1 MFPFSLFTCG
11 ADACDPA
18 PPSASPLSLSPF
30 LAIFILATTLA
41 HTRLLPLLAS
51 LSPLEADDAVLPTHA
66 PPALRAAHA
75 DHAKRSPRQRAA
87 ALTFSVTVGLAA
99 LLGVLIVC
107 EVAEVLDPRARAA
120 ALGVAVPGLAVCLV
134 LAVPWLVTMSAVVGA
149 GRSFARDR
157 YGRIPRLTW
166 ALQLLLFTLWL
177 LLFYSIGPSSQ
188 TATAADAE
196 NGIMRAALDRIGI
209 AGISLMALLSGFASV
224 SAPWQSFGSPPSRA
238 PVSEADIA
246 RKQAGLDAANEMLL
260 TKRHRLQILE
270 RKAETEGREP
280 PVGLVGKLG
289 SLWGASGDEAEV
301 RALRLEVSGLETM
314 QASLSAG
321 LGTLLSRRAEKARAA
336 TLTGRMLAVPRM
348 CFSVYCVYR
357 VLATLLTTLRRVL
370 LTSVP
375 GSPPPDPVTRFL
387 SLLTAHY
394 DPTLDEAALARQIS
408 FLLSGV
414 ILLLSLSSLN
424 QTVRL
429 LSRAAPSLLRLARA
443 NLPLLLSH
451 TLATYVF
458 SSALLL
464 RSNLPSGVRGAVGDA
479 LRTALEPGFVEAW
492 FQGWFLVGCAATGVG
507 IFVGGRIE
515 GDELVEEMGEKRS

>member
-1 MFPFSLFTCG
+1 MFPFSLFSCG
-11 ADACDPA
+11 DDACDA
-18 PPSASPLSLSPF
+18 GPPSATPLSVLPF
-30 LAIFILATTLA
+30 VAFFLLTTALA

-51 LSPLEADDAVLPTHA
+51 LSPLEPDDAVLPTHA

-87 ALTFSVTVGLAA
+87 ALTFSVTIGLAA

-107 EVAEVLDPRARAA
+107 EVAEVLDARARAA
-120 ALGVAVPGLAVCLV
+120 ALGIAVPGLAVCLV

-149 GRSFARDR
+149 GRSFARDK

-166 ALQLLLFTLWL
+166 ALQLLLFALWL
-177 LLFYSIGPSSQ
+177 LLFYSISPSPTS
-188 TATAADAE
+188 TTTDAE
-196 NGIMRAALDRIGI
+196 PSIMRAALDRIGI
-209 AGISLMALLSGFASV
+209 AGTSLMALLSGFASV
-224 SAPWQSFGSPPSRA
+224 SAPWQSFGSPPSRG
-238 PVSEADIA
+238 PVSEADIS

-260 TKRHRLQILE
+260 NKRHRLQILE
-270 RKAETEGREP
+270 RKAEADNRGGA

-321 LGTLLSRRAEKARAA
+321 LSTLLSRKAEKARAA
-336 TLTGRMLAVPRM
+336 TLTGRLLAVPQT
-348 CFSVYCVYR
+348 CFSVYCIYR

-370 LTSVP
+370 LSSVQ
-375 GSPPPDPVTRFL
+375 GSPPPDPITRFL

-394 DPTLDEAALARQIS
+394 DPTIDEAALARQIS

-429 LSRAAPSLLRLARA
+429 ISRASPSLLRLARA

-458 SSALLL
+458 ASALLL

-492 FQGWFLVGCAATGVG
+492 FQGWFLLGCAATGVG

-515 GDELVEEMGEKRS
+515 GDELVDGMGEKRS

>member
-1 MFPFSLFTCG
+1 MFPFSLFGCG
-11 ADACDPA
+11 PDACDAA
-18 PPSASPLSLSPF
+18 PPSASPVSLVLF
-30 LAIFILATTLA
+30 LAFFILTTTLA
-41 HTRLLPLLAS
+41 HTRLLPLLTS
-51 LSPLEADDAVLPTHA
+51 LSPLEPDDAVLPTHA

-87 ALTFSVTVGLAA
+87 ALTFSTTVGFAA

-107 EVAEVLDPRARAA
+107 EVAEVFDARARAA
-120 ALGVAVPGLAVCLV
+120 ALDVAVPGLAVCLV
-134 LAVPWLVTMSAVVGA
+134 LVVPWLITMSAVVGA
-149 GRSFARDR
+149 GRSFSRDR

-166 ALQLLLFTLWL
+166 ALQLFLFGLWL
-177 LLFYSIGPSSQ
+177 LVFYSIGPSS
-188 TATAADAE
+188 TSATTPDAE
-196 NGIMRAALDRIGI
+196 SSIMRAALDRIGI
-209 AGISLMALLSGFASV
+209 AGTSLMALLSGFASI
-224 SAPWQSFGSPPSRA
+224 SAPWQSFGSPPSRT
-238 PVSEADIA
+238 PVSESDIS

-260 TKRHRLQILE
+260 NKRHRLQILE
-270 RKAETEGREP
+270 RKADENREA

-289 SLWGASGDEAEV
+289 ALWGPSGDEAEV
-301 RALRLEVSGLETM
+301 RALRLEVEGLETM
-314 QASLSAG
+314 RASLSAG
-321 LGTLLSRRAEKARAA
+321 LSTLLARKAEKARAA
-336 TLTGRMLAVPRM
+336 TLTGRMLAVPKT

-357 VLATLLTTLRRVL
+357 VLATLLTTLRRL
-370 LTSVP
+370 MFASVP
-375 GSPPPDPVTRFL
+375 GSPPPDPITRFL
-387 SLLTAHY
+387 SLLTTHY
-394 DPTLDEAALARQIS
+394 DPTIDEAALARQIS

-429 LSRAAPSLLRLARA
+429 ISRASPSLLRLARA

-492 FQGWFLVGCAATGVG
+492 FQGWFLLGCAATGVG

-515 GDELVEEMGEKRS
+515 GDELVEGMGEKRS

>member
-1 MFPFSLFTCG
+1 MFPFSLFSCG
-11 ADACDPA
+11 ADACDA
-18 PPSASPLSLSPF
+18 AVPSATPLSVLPF
-30 LAIFILATTLA
+30 LAFFFLTTALA

-51 LSPLEADDAVLPTHA
+51 LSPLEPDDAVLPTHA
-66 PPALRAAHA
+66 PSALRAAHA

-107 EVAEVLDPRARAA
+107 EVAEVLDARARAA
-120 ALGVAVPGLAVCLV
+120 ALGIAVPGLAVCLV

-166 ALQLLLFTLWL
+166 ALHLLLFALWL
-177 LLFYSIGPSSQ
+177 LLFYSIGPGPAS
-188 TATAADAE
+188 TAADAE
-196 NGIMRAALDRIGI
+196 PSVMRAALDRIGI
-209 AGISLMALLSGFASV
+209 AGTSLMALLSGFASV
-224 SAPWQSFGSPPSRA
+224 SAPWQSFGSPPSRG
-238 PVSEADIA
+238 PVSEADIS

-260 TKRHRLQILE
+260 NKRHRLQILE
-270 RKAETEGREP
+270 RKAEAENRGGA

-314 QASLSAG
+314 QSSLAAG
-321 LGTLLSRRAEKARAA
+321 LSTLLSRKAEKARAS
-336 TLTGRMLAVPRM
+336 TLTGRILAVPQT
-348 CFSVYCVYR
+348 CFSVYCIYR
-357 VLATLLTTLRRVL
+357 VLATLITTLRRVL
-370 LTSVP
+370 SSGP
-375 GSPPPDPVTRFL
+375 GSPPPDPITRFL
-387 SLLTAHY
+387 SLLTVYY

-429 LSRAAPSLLRLARA
+429 ISRASPSLLRLARA

-458 SSALLL
+458 ASALLL

-479 LRTALEPGFVEAW
+479 LRTALEPGFVETW
-492 FQGWFLVGCAATGVG
+492 FQGWFLLGCAATGVG
-507 IFVGGRIE
+507 VFVGGRIE
-515 GDELVEEMGEKRS
+515 GDDLVEGMGEKRS